1 MRWLLQGVGY
11 DCCFNGVIDTILRIG
26 LAPRG
31 LDQGLYATFFVGM
44 LIAIESVTGDAHD
57 FACLGDVA
65 QLTGQIEQADLVP
78 DDGLV
83 ETVHEVSPL
92 GALRPD

>member
-1 MRWLLQGVGY
+1 MSRESGAIQ
-11 DCCFNGVIDTILRIG
+11 
-26 LAPRG
+26 
-31 LDQGLYATFFVGM
+31 
-44 LIAIESVTGDAHD
+44 IAIESVTGDAHD
-57 FACLGDVA
+57 FAGFGYVA